1 MPNDDEGRVGK
12 VVLYVT
18 SVQVVRETHEMC
30 KQVVHILRSRRVA
43 FIQKDV
49 FLHPDYGRE
58 LSERLEVEEE
68 EEEQEDRDG
77 SITLPQVKQN
87 PQRPRISSV
96 PFPGSC
102 AGEKACIQ
110 FWHVANISVYKK
122 HRLYNRLY
130 RNHIGSVVFQTVS

>member
-1 MPNDDEGRVGK
+1 MPNDDEGRMGK

-58 LSERLEVEEE
+58 LGERLEVEEE
-68 EEEQEDRDG
+68 EEEEEDGGG

-87 PQRPRISSV
+87 PQRL
-96 PFPGSC
+96 
-102 AGEKACIQ
+102 
-110 FWHVANISVYKK
+110 VYW
-122 HRLYNRLY
+122 
-130 RNHIGSVVFQTVS
+130 

>member
-1 MPNDDEGRVGK
+1 MVISSDSVILWPSQDEMPNDDEGRMGK

-68 EEEQEDRDG
+68 EEEEDGDG

-87 PQRPRISSV
+87 PQRLV
-96 PFPGSC
+96 
-102 AGEKACIQ
+102 
-110 FWHVANISVYKK
+110 
-122 HRLYNRLY
+122 
-130 RNHIGSVVFQTVS
+130 

>member
-1 MPNDDEGRVGK
+1 MHQHHPYIESLTDSLIVLWIIFALSGRNVVIFSDSVILWPSQDEMPNDDEGRMGK

-68 EEEQEDRDG
+68 EEEEDGDG

-87 PQRPRISSV
+87 PQRLV
-96 PFPGSC
+96 
-102 AGEKACIQ
+102 
-110 FWHVANISVYKK
+110 
-122 HRLYNRLY
+122 
-130 RNHIGSVVFQTVS
+130 